1 MSQQWPWNIDRVVD
15 TVTDMGSVS
24 HLPSRSG
31 QTSVA
36 EDPVLRSAHEAILEI
51 GLGRLTL
58 AEVARR
64 AGVSRMTVYR
74 RYDGLDR
81 LVSALLVVEFS
92 AVIAEAAERA
102 RSETTARGR
111 IVREVVHVTRRTA
124 EHPLMRR
131 ILELDPEMLMPLV
144 VDRLGSSHRIALERL
159 KVLIAAGHDD
169 GSVAPGDVDAMSLQ
183 VLSMAAIH
191 VFSAR
196 AYDSVDPR
204 GRRWPEMERALHG
217 YLRPDVAPTAAGR
230 P

>member
-1 MSQQWPWNIDRVVD
+1 
-15 TVTDMGSVS
+15 MGPVS
-24 HLPSRSG
+24 HLSTGNRRVSA
-31 QTSVA
+31 SD
-36 EDPVLRSAHEAILEI
+36 DPVLRAAYEGVLEI

-74 RYDGLDR
+74 RYDDLDR
-81 LVSALLVVEFS
+81 LISVLLVIEFS

-102 RSETTARGR
+102 RREPTGRGR
-111 IVREVVHVTRRTA
+111 LVREVIHVTRRTA

-144 VDRLGSSHRIALERL
+144 VDRLGSSHRIGLDRL
-159 KVLIAAGHDD
+159 RQLLADGQAD
-169 GSVAPGDVDAMSLQ
+169 GSVAAGDLEAMSLQ
-183 VLSMAAIH
+183 VMSMAASH

-204 GRRWPEMERALHG
+204 GRRWPELERALDG
-217 YLRPDVAPTAAGR
+217 YLRPVPAHDIGGTR
-230 P
+230 

>member
-1 MSQQWPWNIDRVVD
+1 MNHSASS
-15 TVTDMGSVS
+15 TVTDMGTVS
-24 HLPSRSG
+24 HLPSRSDG
-31 QTSVA
+31 ASA
-36 EDPVLRSAHEAILEI
+36 ASDPVLRAAYEGVLEI

-74 RYDGLDR
+74 RYDDLDR
-81 LVSALLVVEFS
+81 LISALLVVEFG

-102 RSETTARGR
+102 RREATGRARL
-111 IVREVVHVTRRTA
+111 VREVLHVTRRTA

-144 VDRLGSSHRIALERL
+144 VDRLGSSHRMALGRL
-159 KVLIAAGHDD
+159 RELLAAGQED
-169 GSVAPGDVDAMSLQ
+169 GSIAPGDVEAMALQ
-183 VLSMAAIH
+183 VMSMAAIH

-204 GRRWPEMERALHG
+204 GRRWPELERALDG
-217 YLRPDVAPTAAGR
+217 YLRPGPADRDAGGTR
-230 P
+230 

>member
-1 MSQQWPWNIDRVVD
+1 
-15 TVTDMGSVS
+15 VS
-24 HLPSRSG
+24 ASD
-31 QTSVA
+31 
-36 EDPVLRSAHEAILEI
+36 DPVLRAAYEGVLEI

-74 RYDGLDR
+74 RYDDLER
-81 LVSALLVVEFS
+81 LISVLLVIEFS

-102 RSETTARGR
+102 RREPTGRGR
-111 IVREVVHVTRRTA
+111 LVREVIHVTRRTA

-144 VDRLGSSHRIALERL
+144 VDRLGSSHRIGLDRL
-159 KVLIAAGHDD
+159 RQLLADGQAD
-169 GSVAPGDVDAMSLQ
+169 GSVAAGDLEAMSLQ
-183 VLSMAAIH
+183 VMSMAASH

-204 GRRWPEMERALHG
+204 GRRWPELERALDG
-217 YLRPDVAPTAAGR
+217 YLRPVPAHDIGGTR
-230 P
+230 

>member
-1 MSQQWPWNIDRVVD
+1 MA
-15 TVTDMGSVS
+15 SVS
-24 HLPSRSG
+24 HLPARSHG
-31 QTSVA
+31 TSA
-36 EDPVLRSAHEAILEI
+36 SDDPVLRAAYEGVLEI

-74 RYDGLDR
+74 RYDDLDR
-81 LVSALLVVEFS
+81 LISALLVVEFG
-92 AVIAEAAERA
+92 AVIADASERA
-102 RSETTARGR
+102 RREATGR
-111 IVREVVHVTRRTA
+111 SRLAREVIHVTRRTA

-159 KVLIAAGHDD
+159 RALLAAGHAD
-169 GSVAPGDVDAMSLQ
+169 GSIAPGDVEAMALQ
-183 VLSMAAIH
+183 VMSMSAIH

-204 GRRWPEMERALHG
+204 GRRWPELERALDG
-217 YLRPDVAPTAAGR
+217 YLRPLPDETREGGPR
-230 P
+230 

>member
-1 MSQQWPWNIDRVVD
+1 
-15 TVTDMGSVS
+15 MGSVS
-24 HLPSRSG
+24 QFSARPPGSSI
-31 QTSVA
+31 A
-36 EDPVLRSAHEAILEI
+36 DDPVLRAANEAILEI

-74 RYDGLDR
+74 RYEGLDR

-102 RSETTARGR
+102 RSETPARRR

>member
-1 MSQQWPWNIDRVVD
+1 MNTYRVMG
-15 TVTDMGSVS
+15 TVTCMGTVS
-24 HLPSRSG
+24 HFSARSPRA
-31 QTSVA
+31 SKA
-36 EDPVLRSAHEAILEI
+36 EDPVLRAANDAILEI

-102 RSETTARGR
+102 RSEVTARGR

-144 VDRLGSSHRIALERL
+144 VDRLGSSHRMGLERL
-159 KVLIAAGHDD
+159 RVLIAAGHDD
-169 GSVAPGDVDAMSLQ
+169 GSVAAGDVDAMSLQ

-217 YLRPDVAPTAAGR
+217 YLRPEVLPTAAGR

>member
-1 MSQQWPWNIDRVVD
+1 
-15 TVTDMGSVS
+15 MGPVS
-24 HLPSRSG
+24 HLSTGNRRVSA
-31 QTSVA
+31 SD
-36 EDPVLRSAHEAILEI
+36 DPVLRAAYEGVLEI

-74 RYDGLDR
+74 RYDDLDR
-81 LVSALLVVEFS
+81 LISVLLVIEFS

-102 RSETTARGR
+102 RREATGRGR
-111 IVREVVHVTRRTA
+111 LVREVIHVTRRTA

-144 VDRLGSSHRIALERL
+144 VDRLGSSHRIGLDRL
-159 KVLIAAGHDD
+159 RQLLADGQAD
-169 GSVAPGDVDAMSLQ
+169 GSVAAGDLEAMSLQ
-183 VLSMAAIH
+183 VMSMAASH

-204 GRRWPEMERALHG
+204 GRRWPELERALDG
-217 YLRPDVAPTAAGR
+217 YLRPVPAHDIGGTR
-230 P
+230 